1 MVELIKNCPIPNPT
15 LPATYTD
22 SLSLYEE
29 ISKLKCEKGE
39 EENAI

>member
-1 MVELIKNCPIPNPT
+1 MIELIKDCPIPNPT

-29 ISKLKCEKGE
+29 ISKLAYEKGE
-39 EENAI
+39 EEDAV